1 MPEQKNKKNGNYL
14 FKMGF
19 GGKVYETIG
28 SYDLV
33 INKWLYGIVKLIS
46 KIKK

>member
-1 MPEQKNKKNGNYL
+1 
-14 FKMGF
+14 MGF
-19 GGKVYETIG
+19 GGEVYETIG